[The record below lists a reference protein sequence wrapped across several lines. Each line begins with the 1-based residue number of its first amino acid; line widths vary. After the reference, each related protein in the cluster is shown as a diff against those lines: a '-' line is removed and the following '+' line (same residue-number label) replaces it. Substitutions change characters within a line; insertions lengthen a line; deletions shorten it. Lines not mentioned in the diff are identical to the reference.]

1 MPNELKNVLLVVSG
15 PSGSGKNTLLNYILE
30 NRPDSVHSVSA
41 TTRAPRFFEHD
52 GVDYY
57 FKTTAEFEQLIDEGG
72 LIEWDKYRGNYYGT
86 LVSDV
91 QRKIDMGLNVVFDIT
106 IPGAENVK
114 RLFPAETK
122 TVFVLPPSIRIL
134 RHRLVNRKS
143 DDEDTIN
150 KRIEFA
156 IRSEIEK
163 YRDFDYVIVN
173 DDLDEARRN
182 ILAIYDSL
190 TNPDSEN
197 TATAERFKKDAFA
210 EHAEDTIRKIR
221 EEIRA
226 DAEETA
232 GQQIQQ

>member
-1 MPNELKNVLLVVSG
+1 M
-15 PSGSGKNTLLNYILE
+15 
-30 NRPDSVHSVSA
+30 
-41 TTRAPRFFEHD
+41 
-52 GVDYY
+52 
-57 FKTTAEFEQLIDEGG
+57 
-72 LIEWDKYRGNYYGT
+72 
-86 LVSDV
+86 SDV

-114 RLFPAETK
+114 RLFPTETK

-143 DDEDTIN
+143 DDEETIN

-197 TATAERFKKDAFA
+197 TAAAERFKKDAFA
-210 EHAEDTIRKIR
+210 EHAEETIRKIR

-226 DAEETA
+226 DAEEDA
-232 GQQIQQ
+232 GEQIQQ